1 MPKKVL
7 KSNSKLPVI
16 RTCRFLRFYRRFA
29 CHPDGLREKRGKKD
43 HGKGK
48 ASAAEEKGIFRR
60 VKICNILF
68 YNVAYLS
75 LLCISLAAANN
86 RCFVMGCKIL

>member
-16 RTCRFLRFYRRFA
+16 RACRFLRFYRRFA
-29 CHPDGLREKRGKKD
+29 YHPDGLREKREKGN

-48 ASAAEEKGIFRR
+48 AKRSGEKEDF
-60 VKICNILF
+60 
-68 YNVAYLS
+68 
-75 LLCISLAAANN
+75 
-86 RCFVMGCKIL
+86 